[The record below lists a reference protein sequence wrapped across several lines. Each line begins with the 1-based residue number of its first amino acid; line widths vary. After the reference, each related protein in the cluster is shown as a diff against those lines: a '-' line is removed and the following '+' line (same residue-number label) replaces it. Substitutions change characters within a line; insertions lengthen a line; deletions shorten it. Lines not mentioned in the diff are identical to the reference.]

1 MLCVTT
7 LVFIDPFMN
16 HKTTSTGAAGASLA
30 RESALA
36 FGGPQTRERNKW
48 YRHKGAYVMRTG
60 LYVMFCGWLFL
71 GGHALPELLLAQL
84 QTWASRL
91 PS

>member
-1 MLCVTT
+1 MPLWLGRALLHLGDHRHV
-7 LVFIDPFMN
+7 
-16 HKTTSTGAAGASLA
+16 
-30 RESALA
+30 REK
-36 FGGPQTRERNKW
+36 RDKW

-60 LYVMFCGWLFL
+60 LYVMCCGWLFL